1 MNKPDQNAL
10 KSLLRASKKSV
21 LGHAPWHF
29 YREAR
34 KSLPAPSP
42 PPPPPL
48 SLLPCAVLLWASVP
62 PPNPQQVWEQ
72 VKAQNP
78 DLKLWEI
85 GKIIGQMWRDLSEAD
100 KQEFQD
106 EYELEK
112 VNQNRCLIAWNT
124 LKYYM

>member
-1 MNKPDQNAL
+1 MGVSTN
-10 KSLLRASKKSV
+10 
-21 LGHAPWHF
+21 
-29 YREAR
+29 
-34 KSLPAPSP
+34 
-42 PPPPPL
+42 
-48 SLLPCAVLLWASVP
+48 
-62 PPNPQQVWEQ
+62 PNPNQVWEQ

-112 VNQNRCLIAWNT
+112 VSKNNLGPWADA
-124 LKYYM
+124 